1 MPRSILRVVA
11 HRRHNATTHHNL
23 PTYQPTDEPTSF
35 STPHFQPF
43 VAPQGS
49 HVRFGESSRLFVV
62 RGVGGSDGKTG
73 HIGGVSV
80 VQPDETSA
88 SVASAS
94 SSSATAS
101 AASATAS
108 SFAGNGGDTTKLSKA
123 MSHVLR
129 HGLVENGL
137 DYRPDGYV
145 RVDDLK
151 KASKGGLKHA
161 SLEELRTV
169 VRACTKQRFSLIQ
182 EGATWWIRANQGH
195 TVLGIDPEQLL
206 TPVADATDLPVV
218 IHGTYHKN
226 WAPIQEN
233 GLCRMA
239 RWVQVPT
246 TRPLARK
253 PPYPLQHGCPRP
265 WVGITIGFLI
275 PS

>member
-1 MPRSILRVVA
+1 M
-11 HRRHNATTHHNL
+11 
-23 PTYQPTDEPTSF
+23 
-35 STPHFQPF
+35 
-43 VAPQGS
+43 
-49 HVRFGESSRLFVV
+49 V

-73 HIGGVSV
+73 HIGGASA

-88 SVASAS
+88 SASSAASSTAASAAASAATASSSAATAS
-94 SSSATAS
+94 SSS
-101 AASATAS
+101 
-108 SFAGNGGDTTKLSKA
+108 FVGNGGDTTKLSKA

-151 KASKGGLKHA
+151 KVSKGGLKHA
-161 SLEELRTV
+161 SLEDLRAV

-195 TVLGIDPEQLL
+195 TVPGIDPEQLL

-253 PPYPLQHGCPRP
+253 PPYPL
-265 WVGITIGFLI
+265 
-275 PS
+275 